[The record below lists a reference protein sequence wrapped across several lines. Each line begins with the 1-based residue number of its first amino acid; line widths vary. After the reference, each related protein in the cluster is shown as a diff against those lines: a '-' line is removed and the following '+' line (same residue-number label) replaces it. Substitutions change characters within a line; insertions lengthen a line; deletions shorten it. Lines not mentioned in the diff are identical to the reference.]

1 MNPSMFVEGFETMKK
16 GLLLLLLTPTSA
28 DLPIYCSSSRERGN
42 FGKKKALGSR
52 AKGVHC
58 RNDCLY

>member
-1 MNPSMFVEGFETMKK
+1 M
-16 GLLLLLLTPTSA
+16 LLLTPTSA

-42 FGKKKALGSR
+42 FGTKKVLGSR
-52 AKGVHC
+52 AKDVHC